1 MDFKGPLNPYL
12 KGRIAEYLRVVVQPK
27 ELRLPPI
34 GENPSDGI
42 TLSEDEAEFLEY
54 TLFRGWMQQWLKWVQ
69 WYAEVALDY
78 NTPLSDLLEYPVV
91 ECHWKRRNTDNEFVR
106 FGLLWRFYDKV
117 HQEASNCKV
126 FAIEGS
132 RSEFAGS

>member
-1 MDFKGPLNPYL
+1 
-12 KGRIAEYLRVVVQPK
+12 
-27 ELRLPPI
+27 
-34 GENPSDGI
+34 
-42 TLSEDEAEFLEY
+42 
-54 TLFRGWMQQWLKWVQ
+54 MQQWLKWVQ

-91 ECHWKRRNTDNEFVR
+91 ECHWKRRKTDNEFVR
-106 FGLLWRFYDKV
+106 FGLLWRLYDKV